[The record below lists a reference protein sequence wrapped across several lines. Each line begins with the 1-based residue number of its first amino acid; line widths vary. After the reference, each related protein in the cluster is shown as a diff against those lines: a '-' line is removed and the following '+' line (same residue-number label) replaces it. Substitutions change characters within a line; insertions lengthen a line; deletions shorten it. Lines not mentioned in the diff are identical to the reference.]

1 MQSQSSNKPTL
12 SAIHKKRKSMKTKM
26 RAGRLKIAKQEKSF
40 YLATKR
46 ELGDEI
52 YFWRARIP
60 FDGWQMSMQNAIE

>member
-1 MQSQSSNKPTL
+1 
-12 SAIHKKRKSMKTKM
+12 MKTEM

>member
-12 SAIHKKRKSMKTKM
+12 SAIHKKKSMKTKM